1 MLYLRPG
8 DGIGIRVGLRN
19 QILGVRVSS
28 GAPNF
33 KLKKETVMSEFN
45 VLVGKR
51 INGLLIGNDAWS
63 LVFRDING
71 RHYRFNT
78 ENDCCNSVWFNHVN
92 GVETVFGHSDVFD
105 VLRGATVVS
114 VEDKGWSENRDDE
127 DGYEVVQDGFWTIRT
142 DRGYIDIEVRNSHN
156 GYYGGS
162 VRYDEGTSD
171 LADFAAV
178 TEDF

>member
-1 MLYLRPG
+1 MG
-8 DGIGIRVGLRN
+8 
-19 QILGVRVSS
+19 
-28 GAPNF
+28 
-33 KLKKETVMSEFN
+33 EFN

-51 INGLLIGNDAWS
+51 INGLLIGNDQWS

-92 GVETVFGHSDVFD
+92 GVETVLGKGDVFD
-105 VLRGATVVS
+105 VLRGATVLS
-114 VEDKGWSENRDDE
+114 VEDKGWSEDRDDE
-127 DGYEVVQDGFWTIRT
+127 DGYEVEQDGFWTIRT
-142 DRGYIDIEVRNSHN
+142 NRGYIDIEVRNSHN

-162 VRYDEGTSD
+162 VRYDEDAGNIAEFTP
-171 LADFAAV
+171 V